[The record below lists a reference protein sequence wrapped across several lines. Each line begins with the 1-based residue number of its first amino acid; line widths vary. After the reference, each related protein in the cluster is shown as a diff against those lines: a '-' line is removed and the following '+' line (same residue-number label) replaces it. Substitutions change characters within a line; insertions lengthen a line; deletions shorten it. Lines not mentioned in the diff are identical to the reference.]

1 MSRYDA
7 RAEVRALLGQPVA
20 YVGADPGMGGALALI
35 YEDGR
40 EEEVEVHDMPALE
53 IDGKRRMDFWKLAG
67 LLGTWASLY
76 DVKAV
81 AVEKV
86 HAMPLRAA
94 GGAIRQSPNGL
105 FEFGFAAGALQQAV
119 ASAGL
124 PMVLIPAA
132 TWKAGYGLRGGR
144 ENKDMSRQKASQLF
158 PGHVHLWARK
168 KDDGRAEAVL
178 LAHYGSK
185 LQ

>member
-1 MSRYDA
+1 MTR
-7 RAEVRALLGQPVA
+7 PVA
-20 YVGADPGMGGALALI
+20 YIGADPGMGGALACLI
-35 YEDGR
+35 TRGGEGDGATHWHDII
-40 EEEVEVHDMPALE
+40 VEDMPAHVIE
-53 IDGKRRMDFWKLAG
+53 GKRRMDHWRLASI
-67 LLGTWASLY
+67 LGCWGSLY
-76 DVKAV
+76 DVKTV
-81 AVEKV
+81 VVEKV
-86 HAMPLRAA
+86 HAMPLRGP

-124 PMVLIPAA
+124 HMVLVHPA
-132 TWKAGYGLRGGR
+132 TWKAVYGLRGGR
-144 ENKDMSRQKASQLF
+144 ENKDLSRQKASMLF
-158 PGHVHLWARK
+158 PSHAGLWARK